1 MLLIGVFVACCLW
14 LLFDG
19 VCWCL
24 LVVVFGIGCL
34 FDVCGRVLC
43 VAVLVVSCSSF
54 VVCCVLCVCCS
65 LNVVAKRWLSV
76 GCDVLFVVVVVR
88 WSLLV
93 FVLLVVCCLLS
104 SAVSCVCCLLCLV
117 AVRLFVVCCLRCV
130 VACC

>member
-76 GCDVLFVVVVVR
+76 VCVGRCLFLCCMRFVVAIVC
-88 WSLLV
+88 SLA
-93 FVLLVVCCLLS
+93 VVC
-104 SAVSCVCCLLCLV
+104 
-117 AVRLFVVCCLRCV
+117 
-130 VACC
+130 